1 MAKKRKRYVPGGSSG
16 ALSMTAAAAP
26 KQDPYRFIRDG
37 KKQQVAGRANLP
49 TARQKDLA
57 SYVLPHQDSITAIRK
72 GEAGAMEY
80 GDVALSAIPGLA
92 AVKPI
97 VKGAKNMGIFK
108 KAVEKG
114 TDLVGDASAYL
125 KKNKG
130 TPPKPPKTPKSNVS
144 RTAGSE
150 RPATDF
156 GEKGVM
162 KGIDKQWNKG
172 AAKQR
177 ASDTP
182 IRRPDETSG
191 PTIRAGNRLGGAT
204 PAVRGST
211 TPAATT
217 PKPKPKPTPTTSKS
231 KPKPPP
237 TDTGTI
243 VGLSPL
249 GKGVLGGALAGGTAA
264 YLTQSEKDA
273 KPAAGSQA
281 TKNKAPYVE
290 GYDMDMDDFDSPKPS
305 YPKRPKAAK
314 SASKKDDGYRYYGK
328 KGTGLGDFSRKF
340 EIKYATPEQF
350 EKDFGMDDGEKR
362 GGRPG
367 KSKMKTQGLNRS
379 KRSGFSGRGTGA
391 ALRGF

>member
-1 MAKKRKRYVPGGSSG
+1 MAKRKRGSSSP
-16 ALSMTAAAAP
+16 LSMTAVAP
-26 KQDPYRFIRDG
+26 RKQDPYKYTRDG
-37 KKQQVAGRANLP
+37 KKQKVKGQANVP
-49 TARQKDLA
+49 TARQKQGAIELA
-57 SYVLPHQDSITAIRK
+57 SSVVGGPVVGKLLGKAAGKLAGRAAAAGSKAASKVGKRMTGANRRRANRARK
-72 GEAGAMEY
+72 RAADKP
-80 GDVALSAIPGLA
+80 DVINAP
-92 AVKPI
+92 
-97 VKGAKNMGIFK
+97 
-108 KAVEKG
+108 
-114 TDLVGDASAYL
+114 
-125 KKNKG
+125 
-130 TPPKPPKTPKSNVS
+130 PPKPQAQLPKPK
-144 RTAGSE
+144 
-150 RPATDF
+150 
-156 GEKGVM
+156 
-162 KGIDKQWNKG
+162 
-172 AAKQR
+172 
-177 ASDTP
+177 P
-182 IRRPDETSG
+182 IRGTDQTSG